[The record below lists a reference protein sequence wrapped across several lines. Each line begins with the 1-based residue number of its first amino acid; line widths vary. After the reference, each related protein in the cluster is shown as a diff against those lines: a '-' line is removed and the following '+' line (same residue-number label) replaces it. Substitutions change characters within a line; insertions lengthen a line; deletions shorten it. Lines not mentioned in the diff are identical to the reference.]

1 MNYRSKVNLAS
12 ASLLSIALS
21 QTLSCQKRNYNNET
35 SGTDSLFLNDES
47 AENDEM
53 YFPKSTD
60 LEDSDELKPTTDEQI
75 VEANKKFTKVQICR
89 DYELAIHS
97 LALIQAP
104 VGRSGNNIE
113 NAEYKELLNS
123 CPDTYVE
130 VARKIRNLQ
139 RKLLDF
145 HTAFHETQLSP
156 AVLPM
161 IETCDNANLCGNFV
175 GAPLVPLIVE
185 QGVGAYFTVYDK
197 KGMQNVWRMLDFNGH
212 SQEFLFNDMVS
223 RDAKS
228 HSIYGNAGFLG
239 LELFYKSPLDLPID
253 KMNITVRNIETSET
267 AHLTAVYGKRR
278 LIRLP
283 KKPESFNFQSQFQ
296 INRDYG
302 CKKIMP
308 DSNDTVGSCLLEN
321 DRGLVW
327 IGSFTGDRI
336 APQVMNT
343 FRILARQA
351 PEVKNKPIILDLR
364 GNGGGIPELAA
375 MVACTIGNDGVSQ
388 QIENRELHPSIW
400 PEKFKLSDGTILK
413 SKDSEREGNRDLF
426 RFSKGRVADSLAP
439 DSTRNEYKIGFYE
452 RFKRHTLTG
461 PARCA
466 EYHSKEMN
474 FKSAYVL
481 TSGQEFSATEN
492 FLSFISPVDKTFRIV
507 GWRSK
512 GGTGAP
518 LTITLP
524 ETKMKLRLS
533 QARHLDKLTGLW
545 PIEAVGVHEDIK
557 INSFD
562 QQTFE
567 KWVVQKLAK
576 NRGQPSQ
583 PQAPSILTKA
593 LQLPDFGG

>member
-1 MNYRSKVNLAS
+1 MNYRSKANLAS
-12 ASLLSIALS
+12 ISLLSLALS
-21 QTLSCQKRNYNNET
+21 QTLSCQKRNYNSAN
-35 SGTDSLFLNDES
+35 SDTDSLFLSDDG

-60 LEDSDELKPTTDEQI
+60 LEDSDELKPTTEEQI
-75 VEANKKFTKVQICR
+75 LEANKKFTKVQICH

-97 LALIQAP
+97 LALIQPP
-104 VGRSGNNIE
+104 VGRSGNNID
-113 NAEYKELLNS
+113 NSTYRELLNS

-130 VARKIRNLQ
+130 VARKIRMLQ
-139 RKLLDF
+139 RKLLDY
-145 HTAFHETQLSP
+145 HTMFNETQLSHT
-156 AVLPM
+156 VLPM
-161 IETCDNANLCGNFV
+161 IETCDNPSLCGNFV

-239 LELFYKSPLDLPID
+239 IELFYKSPFDLPIEQV
-253 KMNITVRNIETSET
+253 KITVKNIETSET
-267 AHLTAVYGKRR
+267 AHLTAVYGKKR
-278 LIRLP
+278 LISLP
-283 KKPESFNFQSQFQ
+283 KKPESFNFHSQFK

-327 IGSFTGDRI
+327 IGSFSGDRI

-351 PEVKNKPIILDLR
+351 PEVKNKPLILDLR

-375 MVACTIGNDGVSQ
+375 MIACTIGNEGVSQ

-413 SKDSEREGNRDLF
+413 SKDLEREGNRDLF
-426 RFSKGRVADSLAP
+426 RFTKGRVADSLAP

-452 RFKRHTLTG
+452 RNKRNTLTG

-507 GWRSK
+507 GSRSK

-518 LTITLP
+518 TYIILP

-545 PIEAVGVHEDIK
+545 PIESIGVHEDIK

-562 QQTFE
+562 QQAFE

-593 LQLPDFGG
+593 LQLPDFGD